1 VKNLPDF
8 FIFYAPTVNSY
19 KRLKE
24 TNFEEH
30 WNKFG
35 HMRDDC
41 GVNIIDE
48 RNTQKILFTLT
59 GADVNPYLSLYS
71 ILTSVKNTNNNI
83 EIILDKI
90 WIR

>member
-1 VKNLPDF
+1 
-8 FIFYAPTVNSY
+8 
-19 KRLKE
+19 
-24 TNFEEH
+24 
-30 WNKFG
+30 
-35 HMRDDC
+35 MRDDC

-59 GADVNPYLSLYS
+59 GADVNPYLSLYG
-71 ILTSVKNTNNNI
+71 ILTSVKNTINNI